1 MVPFLLWE
9 SLHGTFFS
17 TSFGILSCSFD
28 ENRKVEQVVSIAVC
42 FLYNHN
48 NKEKCIVLI
57 LFVYCSEQKNHDSN
71 NSDDVTLTH
80 HDPGIYI
87 YIQVYTSCTCKITQ
101 EILLVIFYNTCI
113 SKIIGSTD
121 MSCEFKDIFKM
132 TMTMHDEAINF
143 SHFWIYINDFWVLT
157 FERHLVLHP

>member
-9 SLHGTFFS
+9 SLHGIFFS

-42 FLYNHN
+42 FLYIHN
-48 NKEKCIVLI
+48 NKEKCNIVLI
-57 LFVYCSEQKNHDSN
+57 LFVCCSEQKNHDSN

-87 YIQVYTSCTCKITQ
+87 YIQVHIMHMRNHPRNTSCD
-101 EILLVIFYNTCI
+101 LLQYMYFKNYWFYWHVLWIQGYFQN
-113 SKIIGSTD
+113 D
-121 MSCEFKDIFKM
+121 
-132 TMTMHDEAINF
+132 HDEAINF
-143 SHFWIYINDFWVLT
+143 SHFWIYIFQ
-157 FERHLVLHP
+157 F